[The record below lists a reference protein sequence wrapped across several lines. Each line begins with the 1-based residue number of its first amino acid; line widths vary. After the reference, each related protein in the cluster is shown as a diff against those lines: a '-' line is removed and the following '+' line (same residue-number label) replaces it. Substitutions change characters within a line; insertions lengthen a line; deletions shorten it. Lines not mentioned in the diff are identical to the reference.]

1 LGTCLVVPV
10 GIVREA
16 VESAAGREV
25 VKDISSIVAVTVPG
39 FEEEKKQ
46 VIAALELLSKL
57 AGAQL
62 HIATIRPGSAEDV
75 AELYRTLRG
84 LECDRVVLVGTT
96 GSRYLFPVL
105 FMVLLQVW
113 KEKRAEVYILHGVE
127 GEELS
132 LENLAGFAAPALK
145 VSSLQRILLRAI
157 YSSPA
162 AELSIQDLMREL
174 RLGRSAYYA
183 LQDLN
188 RKGLVEYRW
197 GKIRRTFAGEVFY
210 RVVICGGGPSSC

>member
-1 LGTCLVVPV
+1 
-10 GIVREA
+10 
-16 VESAAGREV
+16 
-25 VKDISSIVAVTVPG
+25 VAVTVPG

-62 HIATIRPGSAEDV
+62 HIATVRPGSAEDV
-75 AELYRTLRG
+75 AELYRTLKN
-84 LECDRVVLVGTT
+84 LEYDRVVLVGTT

-113 KEKRAEVYILHGVE
+113 KEERVEVYLLHGVE
-127 GEELS
+127 GEGLS

-145 VSSLQRILLRAI
+145 VSSFQRTLLRAI

-162 AELSIQDLMREL
+162 PELEVQDLMREL
-174 RLGRSAYYA
+174 RLGRSTYYA

-188 RKGLVEYRW
+188 RKGLVRYRW
-197 GKIRRTFAGEVFY
+197 GRVGRTFAGEIFY
-210 RVVICGGGPSSC
+210 RVVVCGGEPGGC